1 MYFQCPKF
9 QVKFQQSLESL
20 QINKRTIFFKKSK
33 APPPETMNEEMNRD
47 RHFSFCADRG
57 RAKIIISV
65 IDHTTT
71 LAFDK

>member
-1 MYFQCPKF
+1 MSKVPSKILT
-9 QVKFQQSLESL
+9 KL
-20 QINKRTIFFKKSK
+20 RIFTDYQANNLFKK
-33 APPPETMNEEMNRD
+33 MNEEMNRD